1 MYISLLHTLMYI
13 SLLHNLIAKTYIRL
27 KNFFPIHILHLI
39 CNAKLL
45 NFFAPANSDFHGS
58 QVHCK
63 LHFHQPS
70 YCSVVSQKKKKKVL
84 FIKSI
89 NTSFFC
95 KVLGRIFCKDASFS
109 KPQYKKAFY
118 FQPSFKY
125 INSLTKYEITFC
137 A

>member
-70 YCSVVSQKKKKKVL
+70 YCSVVSQKKKKKGSIYQVNKY
-84 FIKSI
+84 FILLQGTWKNI
-89 NTSFFC
+89 
-95 KVLGRIFCKDASFS
+95 L
-109 KPQYKKAFY
+109 
-118 FQPSFKY
+118 
-125 INSLTKYEITFC
+125 
-137 A
+137 